1 MSPESAS
8 SSPQQSLEAYLDDA
22 MGVRFDALSRFA
34 QPLFELYGIDLQ
46 ASLAKPHSARSNK
59 EVNVLLTVLDTA
71 RLLWAY
77 FSLNPG
83 DQDEHADELKACL
96 VGPMPDADA
105 EDSYRELM
113 ELMRE
118 RWTALPDSLRHHAQA
133 AAPST
138 LPSFER
144 LLDQHGGPMQN
155 DADNHAGE
163 GYGADQLEKPEALA
177 LFAQPLLE
185 DPQIHADPEA
195 LEQRM
200 ALATA
205 YWELAH
211 AAPSRR
217 DDRLQTLLHRFADSP
232 DEREALEQEA
242 HDMLQRFEDL
252 FPEHAQ

>member
-1 MSPESAS
+1 MPSKSAS
-8 SSPQQSLEAYLDDA
+8 SSPQQSLEAYLDDG

-46 ASLAKPHSARSNK
+46 ASLAKPASARSTQ
-59 EVNVLLTVLDTA
+59 EINVLLTVLDTA
-71 RLLWAY
+71 RLFWAY
-77 FSLNPG
+77 FSLEP
-83 DQDEHADELKACL
+83 DRQDHHAAELKACL

-105 EDSYRELM
+105 EESFHELM

-118 RWTALPDSLRHHAQA
+118 RWAALPDSLRHHARE

-138 LPSFER
+138 LPSFEK
-144 LLDQHGGPMQN
+144 LLDQHGGPTQG
-155 DADNHAGE
+155 DTDNGD
-163 GYGADQLEKPEALA
+163 GYGSDQLEKPEALA

-185 DPQIHADPEA
+185 DPEVHADPEA

-211 AAPSRR
+211 AAPNRR
-217 DDRLQTLLHRFADSP
+217 DHQLQTLLHRFADSP
-232 DEREALEQEA
+232 DEREALEQQA
-242 HDMLQRFEDL
+242 HDMLERFEDL
-252 FPEHAQ
+252 FPEHAA